1 MPKMLMNFTTN
12 TENISSHVKYFSRQF
27 KIGTILQSCEAR
39 KQKGIEVMKVF
50 YYLCSLLLCDIT
62 MNRDQ
67 RTRNHGNLVRKDTCH
82 RFLQSISTDWNKFQ
96 ALLANAIIRKDFI
109 PLRRKD
115 CEGKDKPFF
124 LIADDSSY
132 YRNRSKKVELFARN
146 WDHALGRHYKGF
158 RMLTLAWTDGIS
170 VLPVAFCNM
179 STCNTKNRLNE
190 AKVFCDKKQ
199 DSFGCRIRRLA
210 QQKMND
216 TLLDLIDVAT
226 AAKIQAKYVLCDKWF
241 SSPATIFSILST
253 GYEVICMLKNSSTYY
268 IHEGNRCTLKQ
279 IFRILVNA
287 DRIQRKLDRKAGKKK
302 GKPKKFL
309 FTTIISLVNKKDG
322 TTKEVKLVFVRNRN
336 KKSEFLSILCTD
348 TALTED
354 QIIEYYGCRWGIE
367 LLFHT
372 CKSFLRL
379 QKSTQSLDYS
389 EIHASTAI
397 IMFQYSMLSWMNR
410 NNSDEISFGE
420 LFHQLL
426 EEVQDVAL
434 FNAIGL
440 ILSMFIETIA
450 SEYSLPLE
458 KLNETLNKFLRQLP
472 LTLKNHFESVA

>member
-1 MPKMLMNFTTN
+1 MPNMLMNFTTN
-12 TENISSHVKYFSRQF
+12 NENISSHVKKFSHQF
-27 KIGTILQSCEAR
+27 KIGGILQACGAC
-39 KQKGIEVMKVF
+39 KQKGIKVMKVF
-50 YYLCSLLLCDIT
+50 HYLNSLLWCNIT

-82 RFLQSISTDWNKFQ
+82 RFLQSVSTDWNKFLS
-96 ALLANAIIRKDFI
+96 LLAKAIICKSFL

-115 CEGKDKPFF
+115 CEGKEKPFF

-132 YRNRSKKVELFARN
+132 YRNRSKKVELSARN
-146 WDHALGRHYKGF
+146 WDHALGRYYKGF

-190 AKVFCDKKQ
+190 AKVFCNKKQ
-199 DSFGCRIRRLA
+199 ESFGCRIRRLA

-216 TLLDLIDVAT
+216 TLIDLIEVAN
-226 AAKIQAKYVLCDKWF
+226 AAKLQAKYVLCDKWF
-241 SSPATIFSILST
+241 SCPATIFSILNT

-268 IHEGNRCTLKQ
+268 VHEGNRRTLKQ
-279 IFRILVNA
+279 IFRILVEA
-287 DRIQRKLDRKAGKKK
+287 DRVQRKLDRKAGKRK

-309 FTTIISLVNKKDG
+309 FSTIISLVNKKEE

-348 TALTED
+348 TGLTED
-354 QIIEYYGCRWGIE
+354 QIIEYYSCRWGVE
-367 LLFHT
+367 LLFFT

-397 IMFQYSMLSWMNR
+397 IMFQYSMLSWLNR

-420 LFHQLL
+420 LFYQLI
-426 EEVQDVAL
+426 EEVQDIAL
-434 FNAIGL
+434 FNAIEL
-440 ILSMFIETIA
+440 VLSLFVETIA

-458 KLNETLNKFLRQLP
+458 KLNETVNNFLRQLP
-472 LTLKNHFESVA
+472 LILKNNFKSAA

>member
-1 MPKMLMNFTTN
+1 MLMNFTTN
-12 TENISSHVKYFSRQF
+12 TENISSHVKNFSHQF
-27 KIGTILQSCEAR
+27 KVGTILQSCGAR

-50 YYLCSLLLCDIT
+50 YYLCSLLLCNIT

-82 RFLQSISTDWNKFQ
+82 RFLQSVSTDWNKFLS
-96 ALLANAIIRKDFI
+96 LLAKAIISKNFI
-109 PLRRKD
+109 PLRRMD
-115 CEGKDKPFF
+115 CEGKEKPFF

-146 WDHALGRHYKGF
+146 WDHALNRCYKGF

-179 STCNTKNRLNE
+179 STCNKRNRLSE
-190 AKVFCDKKQ
+190 AKTFCDKKQ
-199 DSFGCRIRRLA
+199 DSFGCSIRRMA

-226 AAKIQAKYVLCDKWF
+226 AAKLHAKYVLCDKWF
-241 SSPATIFSILST
+241 SSPASIFSILSK

-268 IHEGNRCTLKQ
+268 VYKGNRQTLKQ
-279 IFRILVNA
+279 IFRALVAA
-287 DRIQRKLDRKAGKKK
+287 DRIQRKLERKISK
-302 GKPKKFL
+302 GKDKQKKFL
-309 FTTIISLVNKKDG
+309 FSTIISLVNKKDG

-336 KKSEFLSILCTD
+336 KKSDFLSILCTD
-348 TALTED
+348 NELTEN

-389 EIHASTAI
+389 EIHASNAI
-397 IMFQYSMLSWMNR
+397 IMFQYSMLSWLNR
-410 NNSDEISFGE
+410 NNADEISFGE

-434 FNAIGL
+434 FNAIEL
-440 ILSMFIETIA
+440 ILSLFIEIIA
-450 SEYSLPLE
+450 SEYSLSLE
-458 KLNETLNKFLRQLP
+458 KLEVTLKKFLSHLP
-472 LTLKNHFESVA
+472 LTLKNHFIPVA